1 MTSGTG
7 IREITSKSIFFPD
20 LGETW
25 RHRGLAWMLIRRNV
39 KVRYTQTLLG
49 SAWIVIQ
56 PLLLAGMLTVVV
68 GALLGAPSGDIPYPL
83 FAFTG
88 SAIWNTFNRA
98 FIETSVSFASSS
110 SIIQKVYFPRI
121 IIPFSA
127 AATTL
132 LEFVPVFIAVI
143 LATTYYGRFPGL
155 PLLAMPLYLLLAF
168 ALAFG
173 AGLWVTAL
181 DAIFRDLRLMVPS
194 LLQML
199 MFASPVMY
207 AVSAVPLKWRS
218 LYEMNP
224 LVAILQGFRWSLV
237 SDVAAPKPGVLLM
250 AVGISGFLLFTGLSI
265 FARLEQFAVD
275 RA

>member
-1 MTSGTG
+1 MSRENQVLTVTSAAAL
-7 IREITSKSIFFPD
+7 FPS
-20 LGETW
+20 LPECW
-25 RHRGLAWMLIRRNV
+25 RNRGLLWMFVRRNI

-56 PLLLAGMLTVVV
+56 PLLLAGMLTVIM
-68 GALLGAPSGDIPYPL
+68 GAILGAPSGDIPYPL

-88 SAIWNTFNRA
+88 SAIWNTFQRA
-98 FIETSVSFASSS
+98 FVETSTSFSSS
-110 SIIQKVYFPRI
+110 SAIIQKVYFPRI
-121 IIPFSA
+121 LIPFSA
-127 AATTL
+127 AITTL
-132 LEFVPVFIAVI
+132 IEFVPVFITLI
-143 LATTYYGRFPGL
+143 LVTLFYGRFPGL
-155 PLLAMPLYLLLAF
+155 PVLAMPLYVLLAF
-168 ALAFG
+168 LLAFG

-181 DAIFRDLRLMVPS
+181 DAIFRDLRLVVPS

-207 AVSAVPLKWRS
+207 AVSAVPAKWRA
-218 LYEMNP
+218 LYELNP

-237 SDVAAPKPGVLLM
+237 SNVQPPETGVLLT
-250 AVGISGFLLFTGLSI
+250 AIVISLLLIATGLSV